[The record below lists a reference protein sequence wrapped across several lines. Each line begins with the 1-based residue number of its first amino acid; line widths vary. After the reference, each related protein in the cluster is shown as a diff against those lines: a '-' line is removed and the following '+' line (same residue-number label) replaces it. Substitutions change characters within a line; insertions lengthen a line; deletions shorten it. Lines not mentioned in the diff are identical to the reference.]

1 MQDTRENGRALA
13 VQQRAALTRA
23 QRIDLDDIPIY
34 ASTGTLRIPIG
45 QRGYWIELKEELDFG
60 EQTILDN
67 ASVIGVQ
74 REQLESTSD
83 AGQTVRLDL
92 TRHRFLLCAIWLVGW
107 NLPPDEA
114 NKPIRFPR
122 HVNERIE
129 TIKAL
134 NPQWGDIIV
143 EVITEHIAAQQE
155 DEEAAQKAADDAA
168 GMDPEGSAQEPD
180 ESPPGRLLNGEYV
193 ETTSPSTSV
202 SSLVGVGRS

>member
-1 MQDTRENGRALA
+1 VQDTRADERSLA
-13 VQQRAALTRA
+13 VAEKPRPALTRA

-34 ASTGTLRIPIG
+34 ASTGTHRIPIG
-45 QRGYWIELKEELDFG
+45 QRGFWIEIKQELDFG

-107 NLPPDEA
+107 SLPPDEA
-114 NKPIRFPR
+114 GKSIRFPR

-134 NPQWGDIIV
+134 NPHWGDIIV
-143 EVITEHIAAQQE
+143 EVITEHIAAVQE
-155 DEEAAQKAADDAA
+155 ADEVAQRAADEEA
-168 GMDPEGSAQEPD
+168 GMDTERGD
-180 ESPPGRLLNGEYV
+180 DDNPPGRPLNGEFDG
-193 ETTSPSTSV
+193 TSLPSTSAY
-202 SSLVGVGRS
+202 SPAGVGPS